1 MRAARLCRGLAV
13 CLACCALLSGCS
25 MGYAPLSPTPADP
38 VSAQAALD
46 ALYPRVYD
54 DGSRVLYQVTEQEDI
69 P

>member
-1 MRAARLCRGLAV
+1 MTGP
-13 CLACCALLSGCS
+13 SGMWGRCT
-25 MGYAPLSPTPADP
+25 LN
-38 VSAQAALD
+38 QAALD

>member
-1 MRAARLCRGLAV
+1 MWGRCTLLAQYQVRYILVSDFERG
-13 CLACCALLSGCS
+13 S
-25 MGYAPLSPTPADP
+25 YP
-38 VSAQAALD
+38 VNQAALD